1 MKKTGKNLEGYV
13 EYVYSQLLNLNDY
26 EETVVSTNVTIKGQ
40 SGATNE
46 FDVYYQF
53 MHLNIECRVAIEC
66 KEWDRPV
73 SVKEVRDFVY
83 KIHDVGMGNMIGLMI
98 SKCGYQDGSQKV
110 ADANGIKLLQSKDLP
125 TINEILLASIKK
137 GFLPNSKCVGD
148 PFWTIME
155 GDNDEV
161 TGSYLSLSKNKDEKP
176 LIPLFYSQ
184 NMAKKVLANIA
195 DKDKYVIRG
204 VSQYQLR
211 GLMAF
216 EKLGDPQFAL
226 FYLPF
231 LNSNKHEIPSIVM
244 NAQEIRDNYLR

>member
-13 EYVYSQLLNLNDY
+13 EYVYSRLLNLNDY

-53 MHLNIECRVAIEC
+53 MHLNVECRVAIEC
-66 KEWDRPV
+66 KEWDKPV

-98 SKCGYQDGSQKV
+98 SKSGYQDGSQKV
-110 ADANGIKLLQSKDLP
+110 VDVNGIKLLQTADLP
-125 TINEILLASIKK
+125 TINEILAASIKK
-137 GFLPNSKCVGD
+137 GFLPSSQCVGD

-155 GDNDEV
+155 WDKDEV

-184 NMAKKVLANIA
+184 KMAKKVLNIIA

-211 GLMAF
+211 GLLAF

-231 LNSNKHEIPSIVM
+231 LNLNTNEIPSIVM

>member
-1 MKKTGKNLEGYV
+1 MTKTGRALEGYV
-13 EYVYSQLLNLNDY
+13 EYVYSRLLNLNDY

-53 MHLNIECRVAIEC
+53 MHLNVECRVAIEC
-66 KEWDRPV
+66 KEWNKPV
-73 SVKEVRDFVY
+73 SVKEVRDFAY

-98 SKCGYQDGSQKV
+98 SKCGYQAGSQKV
-110 ADANGIKLLQSKDLP
+110 ADANGIKLLQSIDLP
-125 TINEILLASIKK
+125 TINEILAASIKK
-137 GFLPNSKCVGD
+137 GFLPSSQCVGD
-148 PFWTIME
+148 PFWTIMD
-155 GDNDEV
+155 GKNDEV

-184 NMAKKVLANIA
+184 NMAKKVLNIID

-211 GLMAF
+211 GLLAF

-231 LNSNKHEIPSIVM
+231 LNSNTNEIPSIVM